1 MEVCGEWKET
11 TFTASRDI
19 KEDNRMELMIY
30 SPDENER
37 LPEVQWN
44 FEEIKRYAAE
54 KAAWYQSIAY
64 TDADTKEMKSDKAE
78 INKFINALEDARK
91 QKKKE
96 YMAPYEVFEGQVK
109 EALLPLRKTVAL
121 ITEKIDEVEEQCR
134 EARKA
139 KMEEFYYKYVG
150 DLQPMVPFQK
160 TIKEEF
166 YKRAFTDKKLEQ
178 AYGCFFER
186 LREDIKGLD
195 QLPEKFRDKA
205 LLKYMEEF
213 SLSAALQEGKRLEEL
228 DRLMEERRRK
238 QEEER
243 QARMAEE
250 SRRLEAAAREAQK
263 QQELAAKQEPVQK
276 EEPKAEMPQAPQA
289 PQKPQEEILHMDFR
303 VWGTR
308 EQIMGLRQYLINNQI
323 KFGKVE

>member
-1 MEVCGEWKET
+1 
-11 TFTASRDI
+11 
-19 KEDNRMELMIY
+19 MELMIY
-30 SPDENER
+30 SPAENER
-37 LPEVQWN
+37 LPEIQWN

-54 KAAWYQSIAY
+54 RAGYYQNIAY
-64 TDADTKEMKSDKAE
+64 TDADMKEMKSDKAD
-78 INKFINALEDARK
+78 INKFINALEDVRK

-121 ITEKIDEVEEQCR
+121 ITEKMDEVEEQYR

-166 YKRAFTDKKLEQ
+166 YKRSFTDKKLEQ
-178 AYGCFFER
+178 AYSCFFER
-186 LREDIKGLD
+186 LREDMKGLD

-228 DRLMEERRRK
+228 DKLMEERRRK
-238 QEEER
+238 QEEE
-243 QARMAEE
+243 QEARRAEE
-250 SRRLEAAAREAQK
+250 SRRLEAAAREVQK
-263 QQELAAKQEPVQK
+263 QQEMTAKQESMQT
-276 EEPKAEMPQAPQA
+276 EEPKAEMPQAPQK
-289 PQKPQEEILHMDFR
+289 PQHPQEEILHMDFR

-308 EQIMGLRQYLINNQI
+308 EQIMGLRQYLIDNHI

>member
-1 MEVCGEWKET
+1 
-11 TFTASRDI
+11 
-19 KEDNRMELMIY
+19 
-30 SPDENER
+30 
-37 LPEVQWN
+37 
-44 FEEIKRYAAE
+44 
-54 KAAWYQSIAY
+54 
-64 TDADTKEMKSDKAE
+64 
-78 INKFINALEDARK
+78 
-91 QKKKE
+91 
-96 YMAPYEVFEGQVK
+96 
-109 EALLPLRKTVAL
+109 
-121 ITEKIDEVEEQCR
+121 
-134 EARKA
+134 
-139 KMEEFYYKYVG
+139 MEEFYYKYVG
-150 DLQPMVPFQK
+150 DLQPLVPFRK

-178 AYGCFFER
+178 AYSCFFER
-186 LREDIKGLD
+186 LREDMKGLD

-250 SRRLEAAAREAQK
+250 RRRLEAAAREAQK
-263 QQELAAKQEPVQK
+263 QQEMAAKQEPMRK
-276 EEPKAEMPQAPQA
+276 EEPKTEMPQVPQE

>member
-1 MEVCGEWKET
+1 
-11 TFTASRDI
+11 
-19 KEDNRMELMIY
+19 MELMIY
-30 SPDENER
+30 SPAENER
-37 LPEVQWN
+37 LPEIQWN

-54 KAAWYQSIAY
+54 KAGYYQNIAY
-64 TDADTKEMKSDKAE
+64 TDADMKEMKSDKAD
-78 INKFINALEDARK
+78 INKFINALEDVRK

-121 ITEKIDEVEEQCR
+121 ITEKIDEVEEQYR

-178 AYGCFFER
+178 AYSCFFER
-186 LREDIKGLD
+186 LREDMKGLE

-213 SLSAALQEGKRLEEL
+213 SLSAALQEGKRLEEM
-228 DRLMEERRRK
+228 DKLMEERRRK

-263 QQELAAKQEPVQK
+263 QQEMAAKQEPVQK

-308 EQIMGLRQYLINNQI
+308 EQIMGLRQYLIDNQI

>member
-1 MEVCGEWKET
+1 
-11 TFTASRDI
+11 
-19 KEDNRMELMIY
+19 MELMIY
-30 SPDENER
+30 SPAENER
-37 LPEVQWN
+37 LPEIQWN
-44 FEEIKRYAAE
+44 FEEIKKYAAE

-64 TDADTKEMKSDKAE
+64 TDADTKEMKNDKAE
-78 INKFINALEDARK
+78 INKFITALEDVRK

-96 YMAPYEVFEGQVK
+96 YLAPYEVFEGQIK
-109 EALLPLRKTVAL
+109 ETLLPLRKTVSL
-121 ITEKIDEVEEQCR
+121 ITEKLDEVEEQYR
-134 EARKA
+134 ETRKA

-166 YKRAFTDKKLEQ
+166 YKRSFTDKKLEQ
-178 AYGCFFER
+178 AYSCFFER
-186 LREDIKGLD
+186 LREDMKGLD

-228 DRLMEERRRK
+228 DKLMEERRRK

-243 QARMAEE
+243 EARMAEE

-263 QQELAAKQEPVQK
+263 QQEMTAKQESMQK
-276 EEPKAEMPQAPQA
+276 EEPKAEMPQAPKKLQH
-289 PQKPQEEILHMDFR
+289 PQQEILHMDFR
-303 VWGTR
+303 VWGTG
-308 EQIMGLRQYLINNQI
+308 EQIMGLRQYLIDNQI

>member
-1 MEVCGEWKET
+1 
-11 TFTASRDI
+11 
-19 KEDNRMELMIY
+19 MELMIY
-30 SPDENER
+30 SPAENER
-37 LPEVQWN
+37 LPEIQWN

-121 ITEKIDEVEEQCR
+121 ITEKIDEVEEQYR

-178 AYGCFFER
+178 AYSCFFER

-308 EQIMGLRQYLINNQI
+308 EQIMGLRQYLIDNQI

>member
-1 MEVCGEWKET
+1 
-11 TFTASRDI
+11 
-19 KEDNRMELMIY
+19 MELMIY
-30 SPDENER
+30 SPAENER
-37 LPEVQWN
+37 LPEIQWN
-44 FEEIKRYAAE
+44 FEEIKKYAAE
-54 KAAWYQSIAY
+54 KAAWYQGIAY
-64 TDADTKEMKSDKAE
+64 TDADTKEMKNDKAE
-78 INKFINALEDARK
+78 INKFITALEDVRK

-96 YMAPYEVFEGQVK
+96 YLAPYEVFEGQIK
-109 EALLPLRKTVAL
+109 ETLLPLRKTVSL
-121 ITEKIDEVEEQCR
+121 ITEKLDEVEEQYR
-134 EARKA
+134 ESRKA

-166 YKRAFTDKKLEQ
+166 YKRSFTDKKLEQ
-178 AYGCFFER
+178 AYSCFFER

-228 DRLMEERRRK
+228 DKLMEERRRK
-238 QEEER
+238 NEEER

-263 QQELAAKQEPVQK
+263 QQEMTAKQETMQK
-276 EEPKAEMPQAPQA
+276 EEPKAEMPQAPQKLQH
-289 PQKPQEEILHMDFR
+289 PREEILHMDFR

-308 EQIMGLRQYLINNQI
+308 EQIMGLRQYLIDNQI

>member
-1 MEVCGEWKET
+1 
-11 TFTASRDI
+11 
-19 KEDNRMELMIY
+19 MELMIY
-30 SPDENER
+30 SPAENER
-37 LPEVQWN
+37 LPEIQWN
-44 FEEIKRYAAE
+44 FEEIKKYAAE
-54 KAAWYQSIAY
+54 KAGYYQNIAY
-64 TDADTKEMKSDKAE
+64 TDADMKEMKSDKAD
-78 INKFINALEDARK
+78 INKFINALEDVRK

-121 ITEKIDEVEEQCR
+121 ITEKIDEVEEQYR

-178 AYGCFFER
+178 AYSCFFER

-263 QQELAAKQEPVQK
+263 QQEIAAKQEPIRK
-276 EEPKAEMPQAPQA
+276 EEPKAEMPQAPQE

>member
-1 MEVCGEWKET
+1 MEVCGEWKKT
-11 TFTASRDI
+11 TFATPGDI

-30 SPDENER
+30 SPAENER
-37 LPEVQWN
+37 LPEIQWN
-44 FEEIKRYAAE
+44 FEEIKKYAAE
-54 KAAWYQSIAY
+54 KAAWYQNIAY

-78 INKFINALEDARK
+78 INKFINALEDVRK

-121 ITEKIDEVEEQCR
+121 ITEKIDEVEEQYR

-178 AYGCFFER
+178 AYSCFFER
-186 LREDIKGLD
+186 LREDMKGLD

-263 QQELAAKQEPVQK
+263 QQEMAAKQEPMRK
-276 EEPKAEMPQAPQA
+276 EEPKTEMPQVPQE

-308 EQIMGLRQYLINNQI
+308 EQIMGLRQYLIDNQI

>member
-1 MEVCGEWKET
+1 
-11 TFTASRDI
+11 
-19 KEDNRMELMIY
+19 MELMIY
-30 SPDENER
+30 SPAENER
-37 LPEVQWN
+37 LPEIQWN

-54 KAAWYQSIAY
+54 KAAWYQNIAY
-64 TDADTKEMKSDKAE
+64 TDADTKEMKNDKAE
-78 INKFINALEDARK
+78 INKFITALEDVRK

-96 YMAPYEVFEGQVK
+96 YLAPYEVFEGQIK
-109 EALLPLRKTVAL
+109 ETLLPLRKTVSL
-121 ITEKIDEVEEQCR
+121 ITEKLDEVEEQYR
-134 EARKA
+134 ESRKA

-178 AYGCFFER
+178 AYSCFFER

-228 DRLMEERRRK
+228 DKLMEERRRK
-238 QEEER
+238 NEEEKTKKKDKP
-243 QARMAEE
+243 EW
-250 SRRLEAAAREAQK
+250 QK
-263 QQELAAKQEPVQK
+263 
-276 EEPKAEMPQAPQA
+276 KAN
-289 PQKPQEEILHMDFR
+289 D
-303 VWGTR
+303 
-308 EQIMGLRQYLINNQI
+308 
-323 KFGKVE
+323 

>member
-1 MEVCGEWKET
+1 
-11 TFTASRDI
+11 
-19 KEDNRMELMIY
+19 MELMIY
-30 SPDENER
+30 SPAENER
-37 LPEVQWN
+37 LPEIQWN
-44 FEEIKRYAAE
+44 FEEIKKYAAE

-64 TDADTKEMKSDKAE
+64 TDADTKEMKNDKAE
-78 INKFINALEDARK
+78 INKFITALEDVRK

-96 YMAPYEVFEGQVK
+96 YLAPYEVFEGQIK
-109 EALLPLRKTVAL
+109 ETLLPLRKTVSL
-121 ITEKIDEVEEQCR
+121 ITEKLDEVEGQYR
-134 EARKA
+134 ESRKA

-178 AYGCFFER
+178 ANNCFFER

-228 DRLMEERRRK
+228 DKLMEERRRK
-238 QEEER
+238 NEEER

-263 QQELAAKQEPVQK
+263 QQEMTAKQESMQK
-276 EEPKAEMPQAPQA
+276 EEPK
-289 PQKPQEEILHMDFR
+289 
-303 VWGTR
+303 T
-308 EQIMGLRQYLINNQI
+308 
-323 KFGKVE
+323 

>member
-1 MEVCGEWKET
+1 
-11 TFTASRDI
+11 
-19 KEDNRMELMIY
+19 MELMIY
-30 SPDENER
+30 SPAENER
-37 LPEVQWN
+37 LPEIQWN
-44 FEEIKRYAAE
+44 FEEIKKYAAE

-64 TDADTKEMKSDKAE
+64 TDADTKEMKNDKAE
-78 INKFINALEDARK
+78 INKFITALEDVRK

-96 YMAPYEVFEGQVK
+96 YLAPYEVFEGQIK
-109 EALLPLRKTVAL
+109 ETLLPLRKTVSL
-121 ITEKIDEVEEQCR
+121 ITEKLDEVEEQYR
-134 EARKA
+134 ETRKA

-166 YKRAFTDKKLEQ
+166 YKRSFTDKKLEQ
-178 AYGCFFER
+178 AYSCFFER
-186 LREDIKGLD
+186 LREDMKGLD

-228 DRLMEERRRK
+228 DKLMEERRRK
-238 QEEER
+238 NEEER

-263 QQELAAKQEPVQK
+263 QQEMTAKQESMQK
-276 EEPKAEMPQAPQA
+276 EEPKAEMPQT
-289 PQKPQEEILHMDFR
+289 PQKPQQLQEEILSMDFR

>member
-1 MEVCGEWKET
+1 
-11 TFTASRDI
+11 
-19 KEDNRMELMIY
+19 MELMIY
-30 SPDENER
+30 SPAENER
-37 LPEVQWN
+37 LPEIQWN

-121 ITEKIDEVEEQCR
+121 ITEKIDEVEEQYR

-178 AYGCFFER
+178 AYSCFFER
-186 LREDIKGLD
+186 LREDMKGLD

-263 QQELAAKQEPVQK
+263 QQEMAAKQEPMRK
-276 EEPKAEMPQAPQA
+276 EEPKTEMPQVPQE

-308 EQIMGLRQYLINNQI
+308 EQIMGLRQYLIDNQV

>member
-1 MEVCGEWKET
+1 MEVCGERKET
-11 TFTASRDI
+11 TFTAPGDI

-37 LPEVQWN
+37 LPEIQWN

-54 KAAWYQSIAY
+54 KAAWYQNIAY

-121 ITEKIDEVEEQCR
+121 ITEKIDEVEEQYR

-178 AYGCFFER
+178 AYSCFFER

-276 EEPKAEMPQAPQA
+276 EEPKAETPQAPQA

-308 EQIMGLRQYLINNQI
+308 EQIMGLRQYLIDNQI

>member
-1 MEVCGEWKET
+1 MEVCGEWKKT
-11 TFTASRDI
+11 TFATPGDI

-30 SPDENER
+30 SPAENER
-37 LPEVQWN
+37 LPEIQWN
-44 FEEIKRYAAE
+44 FEEIKKYAAE
-54 KAAWYQSIAY
+54 KAAWYQNIAY

-78 INKFINALEDARK
+78 INKFINALEDVRK

-121 ITEKIDEVEEQCR
+121 ITEKIDEVEEQYR

-150 DLQPMVPFQK
+150 DLQPLVPFRK

-178 AYGCFFER
+178 AYSCFFER
-186 LREDIKGLD
+186 LREDMKGLD

-213 SLSAALQEGKRLEEL
+213 SLSAALQEGKRLEEM
-228 DRLMEERRRK
+228 DKIMEERRRK

-250 SRRLEAAAREAQK
+250 SRRLEAVAREAQK

-276 EEPKAEMPQAPQA
+276 EEPKAEMQQAPQA

-308 EQIMGLRQYLINNQI
+308 EQIMGLRQYLIDNQI

>member
-1 MEVCGEWKET
+1 
-11 TFTASRDI
+11 
-19 KEDNRMELMIY
+19 MELMIY
-30 SPDENER
+30 SPAENER
-37 LPEVQWN
+37 LPEIQWN

-121 ITEKIDEVEEQCR
+121 ITEKIDEVEEQYR

-178 AYGCFFER
+178 AYSCFFER
-186 LREDIKGLD
+186 LREDMKGLD

-263 QQELAAKQEPVQK
+263 QQEMAAKQEPMRK
-276 EEPKAEMPQAPQA
+276 EEPKTEMPQVPQE

-308 EQIMGLRQYLINNQI
+308 EQIMGLRQYLIDNQI

>member
-1 MEVCGEWKET
+1 MEVCGEWKKT
-11 TFTASRDI
+11 TFATPGDI

-30 SPDENER
+30 SPAENER
-37 LPEVQWN
+37 LPEIQWN
-44 FEEIKRYAAE
+44 FEEIKKYAAE
-54 KAAWYQSIAY
+54 KAAWYQNIAY

-121 ITEKIDEVEEQCR
+121 ITEKIDEVEEQYR

-150 DLQPMVPFQK
+150 DLQPLVPFRK

-178 AYGCFFER
+178 AYSCFFER
-186 LREDIKGLD
+186 LREDMKGLD

-213 SLSAALQEGKRLEEL
+213 SLSAALQEGKRLEEM
-228 DRLMEERRRK
+228 DKIMEERRRK

-263 QQELAAKQEPVQK
+263 QQEMAAKQEPMRK
-276 EEPKAEMPQAPQA
+276 EEPKAEMPQVPQA

-308 EQIMGLRQYLINNQI
+308 EQIMGLRQYLIDNQI

>member
-1 MEVCGEWKET
+1 
-11 TFTASRDI
+11 
-19 KEDNRMELMIY
+19 MELMIY
-30 SPDENER
+30 SPAENER
-37 LPEVQWN
+37 LPEIQWN
-44 FEEIKRYAAE
+44 FEEIKKYAAE
-54 KAAWYQSIAY
+54 KAAWYQNIAY

-121 ITEKIDEVEEQCR
+121 ITEKIDEVEEQYR

-150 DLQPMVPFQK
+150 DLQPLVPFRK

-178 AYGCFFER
+178 AYSCFFER
-186 LREDIKGLD
+186 LREDMKGLD

-213 SLSAALQEGKRLEEL
+213 SLSAALQEGKRLEEM
-228 DRLMEERRRK
+228 DKIMEERRRK

-263 QQELAAKQEPVQK
+263 QQEMAAKQEPMRK
-276 EEPKAEMPQAPQA
+276 EEPKAEMPQVPQA

-308 EQIMGLRQYLINNQI
+308 EQIMGLRQYLIDNQI

>member
-1 MEVCGEWKET
+1 
-11 TFTASRDI
+11 
-19 KEDNRMELMIY
+19 MELMIY

-37 LPEVQWN
+37 LPEIQWN

-54 KAAWYQSIAY
+54 KAAWYQNIVY

-96 YMAPYEVFEGQVK
+96 YMAPYEFFEGQVK

-121 ITEKIDEVEEQCR
+121 ITEKIDEVEEQYR

-178 AYGCFFER
+178 AYSCFFER

-276 EEPKAEMPQAPQA
+276 EEPKEEMPQAPQA

-308 EQIMGLRQYLINNQI
+308 EQIMGLRQYLIDNQI

>member
-1 MEVCGEWKET
+1 
-11 TFTASRDI
+11 
-19 KEDNRMELMIY
+19 MELMIY
-30 SPDENER
+30 SPAENER
-37 LPEVQWN
+37 LPEIQWN
-44 FEEIKRYAAE
+44 FEEIKKYAAE

-64 TDADTKEMKSDKAE
+64 TDADTKEMKNDKAE
-78 INKFINALEDARK
+78 INKFITALEDVRK

-96 YMAPYEVFEGQVK
+96 YLAPYEVFEGQIK
-109 EALLPLRKTVAL
+109 ETLLPLRKTVSL
-121 ITEKIDEVEEQCR
+121 ITEKLDEVEEQYR
-134 EARKA
+134 EARKT

-166 YKRAFTDKKLEQ
+166 YKRSFTDKKLEQ
-178 AYGCFFER
+178 AYSCFFER

-228 DRLMEERRRK
+228 DKLMEERRRK

-243 QARMAEE
+243 EARMAEE
-250 SRRLEAAAREAQK
+250 SRRMETAIREAQK
-263 QQELAAKQEPVQK
+263 QQEITVKQESMQK
-276 EEPKAEMPQAPQA
+276 EEPKAEMPQVPQNL
-289 PQKPQEEILHMDFR
+289 QHPQEEILRMDFR

-308 EQIMGLRQYLINNQI
+308 EQIMGLRQYLIDNHI

>member
-1 MEVCGEWKET
+1 
-11 TFTASRDI
+11 
-19 KEDNRMELMIY
+19 
-30 SPDENER
+30 
-37 LPEVQWN
+37 
-44 FEEIKRYAAE
+44 
-54 KAAWYQSIAY
+54 
-64 TDADTKEMKSDKAE
+64 MKNDKAE
-78 INKFINALEDARK
+78 INKFITALEDVRK

-96 YMAPYEVFEGQVK
+96 YLAPYEVFEGQIK
-109 EALLPLRKTVAL
+109 ETLLPLRKTVSL
-121 ITEKIDEVEEQCR
+121 ITEKLDEVEGQYR
-134 EARKA
+134 ESRKA

-178 AYGCFFER
+178 AYSCFFER

-228 DRLMEERRRK
+228 DKLMEERRRK
-238 QEEER
+238 NEEER

-250 SRRLEAAAREAQK
+250 SRRLEIAAREAQK
-263 QQELAAKQEPVQK
+263 QQEMTAKQEPMQK
-276 EEPKAEMPQAPQA
+276 EEPKVEMPQAPQKL
-289 PQKPQEEILHMDFR
+289 QHPQEEILHMDFR

>member
-1 MEVCGEWKET
+1 
-11 TFTASRDI
+11 
-19 KEDNRMELMIY
+19 MELMIY
-30 SPDENER
+30 SPAENER
-37 LPEVQWN
+37 LPEIQWN

-121 ITEKIDEVEEQCR
+121 ITEKIDEVEEQYR

-178 AYGCFFER
+178 AYSCFFER
-186 LREDIKGLD
+186 LREDMKGLD

-263 QQELAAKQEPVQK
+263 QQEMAAKQEPMQK
-276 EEPKAEMPQAPQA
+276 EEPKAEMQQAPQA

-308 EQIMGLRQYLINNQI
+308 EQIMGLRQYLIDNQI

>member
-1 MEVCGEWKET
+1 
-11 TFTASRDI
+11 
-19 KEDNRMELMIY
+19 MELMIY
-30 SPDENER
+30 SPAENER
-37 LPEVQWN
+37 LPEIQWN
-44 FEEIKRYAAE
+44 FEEIKKYAAE
-54 KAAWYQSIAY
+54 KAGYYQNIAY
-64 TDADTKEMKSDKAE
+64 TDADMKEMKSDKAD
-78 INKFINALEDARK
+78 INKFINALEDVRK

-121 ITEKIDEVEEQCR
+121 ITEKMDEVEEQYR

-178 AYGCFFER
+178 AYSCFFER
-186 LREDIKGLD
+186 LREDMKGLD

-263 QQELAAKQEPVQK
+263 QQEMAAKQEPMRK
-276 EEPKAEMPQAPQA
+276 EEPKTEMPQVPQE

-308 EQIMGLRQYLINNQI
+308 EQIMGLRQYLIDNQI

>member
-1 MEVCGEWKET
+1 
-11 TFTASRDI
+11 
-19 KEDNRMELMIY
+19 MELMIY
-30 SPDENER
+30 SPAENER
-37 LPEVQWN
+37 LPEIQWN

-54 KAAWYQSIAY
+54 RAGYYQNIAY
-64 TDADTKEMKSDKAE
+64 TDADMKEMKSDKAD
-78 INKFINALEDARK
+78 INKFINALEDVRK

-121 ITEKIDEVEEQCR
+121 ITEKMDEVEEQYR

-166 YKRAFTDKKLEQ
+166 YKRSFTDKKLEQ
-178 AYGCFFER
+178 AYSCFFER
-186 LREDIKGLD
+186 LREDMKGLD

-228 DRLMEERRRK
+228 DKLMEERRRK
-238 QEEER
+238 QEEE
-243 QARMAEE
+243 QEARRAEE

-263 QQELAAKQEPVQK
+263 QQEMTAKQESMQT
-276 EEPKAEMPQAPQA
+276 EETKAEMPQASQKPQH
-289 PQKPQEEILHMDFR
+289 PQEEILHMDFR

-308 EQIMGLRQYLINNQI
+308 EQIMGLRQYLIDNHI